1 MNNFEN
7 NNKVF
12 VIAEIGGNHEGDFAY
27 AKDLTYKA
35 IETGVDAIKFQVY
48 TPESLVNESLAK
60 DRYDHFKKFTL
71 PIENY
76 IELAEIVKAHSI
88 EFMASI
94 WNIDEIDTLNDYI
107 NVHKVGSGDLTA
119 YQLIERFVQTGK
131 PVILSTGLSQMHQIL
146 ETIKFIENIDRAY
159 VDNKKLCILQCTSS
173 YPCPPSD
180 VNLNAMLTIAKET
193 GLPFGYSDHTVGD
206 LASLVAVSMGASV
219 LEKHFTDN
227 RHGREFRD
235 HAVSFEPHELSRF
248 IQDIRLIKELQG
260 DTGKVLSAA
269 EISSKNNETFRRALY
284 LKQDMKIGEVVS
296 KDAIVSLRPNVGIG
310 AENYREVIGKKLKVP
325 INALE
330 ALDWTYFE

>member
-1 MNNFEN
+1 MNKFEN
-7 NNKVF
+7 INKVF

-48 TPESLVNESLAK
+48 TPDSLVNKSLAK
-60 DRYDHFKKFTL
+60 DRHEHFKKFTL

-76 IELAEIVKAHSI
+76 IELSEIVKAHSI

-131 PVILSTGLSQMHQIL
+131 PIILSTGLSQMHQIF
-146 ETIKFIENIDRAY
+146 ETIKFIENIDRSY
-159 VDNKKLCILQCTSS
+159 VENKKLCILQCTSS

-193 GLPFGYSDHTVGD
+193 GLPVGYSDHTVGD
-206 LASLVAVSMGASV
+206 LASLVAVSMGATV
-219 LEKHFTDN
+219 IEKHFTDN

-235 HAVSFEPHELSRF
+235 HAVSFEPHELSKF
-248 IQDIRLIKELQG
+248 IQDIRLIKELLG
-260 DTGKVLSAA
+260 DESKQLSTA
-269 EISSKNNETFRRALY
+269 ELSSKNNETFRRALY
-284 LKQDMKIGEVVS
+284 LKQDMKIGDIVTKE
-296 KDAIVSLRPNVGIG
+296 AIISLRPNIGIG
-310 AENYREVIGKKLKVP
+310 AENYRELIGKKLKTN
-325 INALE
+325 IKKNQ
-330 ALDWTYFE
+330 ALDWNMFT

>member
-7 NNKVF
+7 INKVF
-12 VIAEIGGNHEGDFAY
+12 IIAEIGGNHEGDFAY

-35 IETGVDAIKFQVY
+35 IETGVNAIKFQVY
-48 TPESLVNESLAK
+48 TPESLVNKSLAK

-76 IELAEIVKAHSI
+76 IELAKIIKAHSI

-94 WNIDEIDTLNDYI
+94 WNIDVIDAFNDYI

-131 PVILSTGLSQMHQIL
+131 PIILSTGLSQMHQIF
-146 ETIKFIENIDRAY
+146 ETIKFIENIDRSY
-159 VDNKKLCILQCTSS
+159 VENKKLCILQCTSS

-193 GLPFGYSDHTVGD
+193 GLPVGYSDHTVGD
-206 LASLVAVSMGASV
+206 LASLVAVSMGATV
-219 LEKHFTDN
+219 IEKHFTDN

-235 HAVSFEPHELSRF
+235 HAVSFEPHELSKF
-248 IQDIRLIKELQG
+248 IQDIRLIKELHG
-260 DTGKVLSAA
+260 DATKQLSTA
-269 EISSKNNETFRRALY
+269 ELSSGNNETFRRALY
-284 LKQDMKIGEVVS
+284 LKQDMKIGEVIS
-296 KDAIVSLRPNVGIG
+296 EDAIVSLRPNKGIG
-310 AENYREVIGKKLKVP
+310 AENYKKVIGKKLKVP
-325 INALE
+325 VNSLE
-330 ALDWTYFE
+330 VLDWTYFE